1 MERRRLT
8 MNLKVKEEDIRR
20 KNLNEFKMKDLY
32 KVKQD
37 IDSRNTRNQSKIRIT
52 GQAKVEVH

>member
-1 MERRRLT
+1 

-37 IDSRNTRNQSKIRIT
+37 KMYTQETQEIHQ
-52 GQAKVEVH
+52 